1 MKSVKNLIKELE
13 EECNEIE
20 QMIELRVE
28 TKSTEDAMTH
38 NMSDPFSLEVYFD
51 DADLNSFHGYD
62 IGRLE
67 AFREIIRELNTIT
80 NE

>member
-1 MKSVKNLIKELE
+1 MKSLKLLIKELQ

-20 QMIELRVE
+20 EMIELRVE
-28 TKSTEDAMTH
+28 TKSTEDARSH
-38 NMSDPFSLEVYFD
+38 NLTDPFSLEVYFE

-67 AFREIIRELNTIT
+67 AFREIIRELNKIT

>member
-28 TKSTEDAMTH
+28 TKSTEYAMTH

>member
-67 AFREIIRELNTIT
+67 AFREIIRELNIIT